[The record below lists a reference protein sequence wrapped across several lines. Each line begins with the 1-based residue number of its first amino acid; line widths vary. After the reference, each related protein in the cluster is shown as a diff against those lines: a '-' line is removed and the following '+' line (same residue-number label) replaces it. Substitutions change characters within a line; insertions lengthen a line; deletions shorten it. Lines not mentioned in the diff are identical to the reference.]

1 MHCLE
6 PMPHH
11 RMHLVQG
18 HLDKLLT
25 LQKQMVTPDLGYG
38 SLKLESMEVV
48 DMQ

>member
-1 MHCLE
+1 MHYLG
-6 PMPHH
+6 PMHHH

-38 SLKLESMEVV
+38 SLKQESMEVV